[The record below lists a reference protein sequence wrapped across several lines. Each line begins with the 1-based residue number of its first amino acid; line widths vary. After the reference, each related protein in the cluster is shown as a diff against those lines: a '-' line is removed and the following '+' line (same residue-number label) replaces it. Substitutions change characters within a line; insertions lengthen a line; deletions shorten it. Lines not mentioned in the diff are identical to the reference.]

1 MFKKLTEKNIKKQ
14 KKGYINP
21 VLFESVNK
29 VNNRLRNL
37 IKGRESNGLLLSK
50 WYNYSPR
57 KLPLDPLPHT
67 I

>member
-37 IKGRESNGLLLSK
+37 IKGRESNGL
-50 WYNYSPR
+50 
-57 KLPLDPLPHT
+57 
-67 I
+67 